1 METLTAEQNLHS
13 IIQDTI
19 VNSVTHQDYERVCAL
34 SEMYEAFIANEDE
47 ARRDDKTG
55 EVRTYNKL
63 NEYLRRFVRRED
75 LDLFEQ
81 RKNLTKHYTPAICKQ
96 IMHPFNKVVRSNRV
110 TKFIDAKEETKK
122 DEIVKVFEK
131 FYGEAERDGIEQFL
145 IDRFKILTF
154 TDPNAWL
161 YITYKEFD
169 ANFEKPQPYPIEYA
183 SKDVVNF
190 SIVNDQTQWVIVA
203 LNYDYI
209 DKNDKKQPDGRY
221 WLLFEKNLC
230 IEYREIPKNIKEEFE
245 YNDSWIDERSQRKYA
260 VYRYEHKSD
269 RVPLMRVGYKSDIL
283 TKSRTFV
290 NPFDEV
296 MPLLKQLLK
305 VSSELQLSIT
315 LHAFPKQISY
325 VSSCEAPGCDGGTIR
340 MDGSTCGVCNGSGKK
355 VHTTSADI
363 MEIPLPPAKHSD
375 QLMDINK
382 LSGYI
387 PFPGGVMEFLDAYA
401 DKLEKKIIRMMFNSE
416 SIMQTQFKT
425 ATETQ
430 FDMDS
435 IYDTLHPFARKFSE
449 IYMFFGKLT
458 AKYIFTDSTDVVVW
472 HKFPTDFKLK
482 PLSQLMAELKL
493 ATDSNAPSYVREA
506 ITNDITDA
514 LYVDD
519 PDVQERIKIKNKHY
533 PFPGK
538 TETEIQNIINL
549 NLTNEFKKVLWANFD
564 SIFEELETEHSEFYK
579 YEYKKQ
585 KELISEKVNALIE
598 ELSVIP
604 DQLDLRL

>member
-1 METLTAEQNLHS
+1 METMTTEQNYHS

-19 VNSVTHQDYERVCAL
+19 VNGTTHQDYRRVCELA
-34 SEMYEAFIANEDE
+34 EMYEAFIANEDE
-47 ARRDDKTG
+47 IRKDEKTG
-55 EVRTYNKL
+55 EVKTYNKL

-81 RKNLTKHYTPAICKQ
+81 RKNITKHYTPAICKQ

-110 TKFIDAKEETKK
+110 AKFIDAKEESKK
-122 DEIVKVFEK
+122 DELIKAFER

-154 TDPNAWL
+154 TDPNAWFR
-161 YITYKEFD
+161 ITYNEFNAD
-169 ANFEKPQPYPIEYA
+169 FEKPQPFPIEYA

-209 DKNDKKQPDGRY
+209 DRNNKKQTDGRY
-221 WLLFEKNLC
+221 WLLFEKDIC

-260 VYRYEHKSD
+260 VYRYEHKSG
-269 RVPLMRVGYKSDIL
+269 RVPLIRVGYKTDIL
-283 TKSRTFV
+283 TNSRTFV

-325 VSSCEAPGCDGGTIR
+325 VSSCEAPGCDGGIIKL
-340 MDGSTCGVCNGSGKK
+340 DGSTCGVCNGTGKK

-449 IYMFFGKLT
+449 IYMFFGKLI
-458 AKYIFTDSTDVVVW
+458 AKYIFTDSSDVVVW

-482 PLSQLMAELKL
+482 SLSQLLAELKL

-506 ITNDITDA
+506 ITNDITEA

-519 PDVQERIKIKNKHY
+519 PDIQEQIKVKNKHY

-538 TETEIQNIINL
+538 TEAEIQNIINL

-564 SIFEELETEHSEFYK
+564 SIFEELEVEHSEFYK

-585 KELISEKVNALIE
+585 KELIAEKVNALIE
-598 ELSVIP
+598 ELNVIP
-604 DQLDLRL
+604 DQLDLTM